1 MVAPLFLIALLA
13 FLCFV
18 LWKMFRR
25 PPKEP
30 VVQVFT
36 QRNVSENPLERAVTE
51 ACSADGRY
59 YRILLNAVIPKA
71 RGFERFELLLLH
83 ETGVYAF
90 ERRALLKKQRNVT
103 EVLQKFL
110 DPDASE
116 FLAFDFLVSKK
127 ASTISPKEI
136 LELGGELEQMLRMGQ
151 RVYTPE
157 TLETWAEK
165 IK

>member
-1 MVAPLFLIALLA
+1 MGAPLFLIALLA

-30 VVQVFT
+30 AVQVFT

-110 DPDASE
+110 DPDTSE

-136 LELGGELEQMLRMGQ
+136 LDLGRELKQMLQMGQ
-151 RVYTPE
+151 SVYTPE